1 MNFLAIVMG
10 LTTIIPTYGTYKH
23 FITIPFLGKEHIEAE
38 IINNKILVRLSG
50 LVNLDGYAEY
60 VIKNDKLT
68 ITISKNID
76 DFLTS
81 KLSDIKIL
89 KYDKDKD
96 EVLIQIIIG
105 KIYKKNITLYNAI
118 NL

>member
-1 MNFLAIVMG
+1 MNILGILIGMVTF
-10 LTTIIPTYGTYKH
+10 IPKYGTYKH

-38 IINNKILVRLSG
+38 IINNKILLRLSG
-50 LVNLDGYAEY
+50 LVNLDGHAEY
-60 VIKNDKLT
+60 LIVKDEITIK
-68 ITISKNID
+68 ISKNIN

-81 KLSDIKIL
+81 KLSDFKVL

-105 KIYKKNITLYNAI
+105 KFYKKNITLYNAI
-118 NL
+118 EL